1 MKVVDVMEIIDD
13 VHKCIERLDEIA
25 ERNGDHTLRGI
36 ADDIEIHLDDYID
49 LLKKMEVK

>member
-25 ERNGDHTLRGI
+25 ERNSDNPLRCI

>member
-1 MKVVDVMEIIDD
+1 MKVVDVIEIIND
-13 VHKCIERLDEIA
+13 VQKCKERLNGIA
-25 ERNGDHTLRGI
+25 ENAQTLQGI